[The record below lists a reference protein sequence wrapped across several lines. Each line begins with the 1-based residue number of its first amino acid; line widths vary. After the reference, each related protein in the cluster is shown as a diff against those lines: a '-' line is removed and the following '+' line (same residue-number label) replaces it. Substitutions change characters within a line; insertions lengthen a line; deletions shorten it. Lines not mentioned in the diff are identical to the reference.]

1 MQTSTSTNGNN
12 LTQKQNS
19 KLSNSSNAKAITNIV
34 IVGGGAGG
42 LELTTALGRKLGKKR
57 KARITLV
64 DKNRVHIWKPLLHEV
79 ATGSLDDEI
88 DGVVYRAH
96 AARHNYHFQYGTLSS
111 IDRDN
116 KILTIDALLDD
127 KNEVVLEQRQI
138 HYDVLVLAIGSI
150 SNDFGTQGVDEH
162 CHMLDSRL
170 QAQNFQKNL
179 LNQFLKKS
187 ELSSGTT
194 NSIPTKLAIVGAG
207 ATGVELS
214 AELYH
219 VIDVL
224 SMYDVDRAD
233 RQKLEID
240 LIEAGPRILPALPE
254 RIAESA
260 ADELKKLG
268 VTIRTNTRIQQANKN
283 GFIDAEQNTIYAD
296 LMIWAAGVKAQDWL
310 KNTNLELNRLNQIV
324 CYRSLKSVTDDS
336 IYALGDCCAVEMT
349 DGSRVPPRAQSAH
362 QMATI
367 VMKNICRSFYGKDPV
382 EFVYKD
388 YGSLVNLSRF
398 STVGSLMGNLVK
410 GSMFIEGKIARLMY
424 LSLYRMHQLSIHG
437 YIKGPFIIVLSSISK
452 IIRPKIKL
460 H

>member
-162 CHMLDSRL
+162 CHMLD
-170 QAQNFQKNL
+170 
-179 LNQFLKKS
+179 
-187 ELSSGTT
+187 
-194 NSIPTKLAIVGAG
+194 
-207 ATGVELS
+207 
-214 AELYH
+214 
-219 VIDVL
+219 
-224 SMYDVDRAD
+224 
-233 RQKLEID
+233 
-240 LIEAGPRILPALPE
+240 
-254 RIAESA
+254 
-260 ADELKKLG
+260 
-268 VTIRTNTRIQQANKN
+268 
-283 GFIDAEQNTIYAD
+283 
-296 LMIWAAGVKAQDWL
+296 
-310 KNTNLELNRLNQIV
+310 
-324 CYRSLKSVTDDS
+324 
-336 IYALGDCCAVEMT
+336 
-349 DGSRVPPRAQSAH
+349 
-362 QMATI
+362 
-367 VMKNICRSFYGKDPV
+367 
-382 EFVYKD
+382 
-388 YGSLVNLSRF
+388 
-398 STVGSLMGNLVK
+398 
-410 GSMFIEGKIARLMY
+410 
-424 LSLYRMHQLSIHG
+424 
-437 YIKGPFIIVLSSISK
+437 
-452 IIRPKIKL
+452 
-460 H
+460 